1 MYLVGGSIRD
11 YMLGNPPTDYDVVVS
26 ENPEKYAR
34 QIASNL
40 TGHLVEIG
48 KPGQTIMR
56 VVSQGLVVDISPLNG
71 KIIEEDLRKRD
82 FTINAMAYDLSS
94 KKLIDNVGGRAD
106 LAINTI
112 RMLSPQ
118 AFVNDPLRLLRAYRL
133 AACLNFAIEPK
144 TTSAIERHAELI
156 QHAAGERIRD
166 ELFKML
172 SADTSSV
179 CVSQMADNGLLIQI
193 FPELLKRT
201 KGLANVSGRR
211 HPIGSTLAAYN
222 RLEILLNDLY
232 KILPRSLESF
242 FDHLDDSAKA
252 LLKFSMLWH
261 DIGTPPDHL
270 STKNSEHHAGRYA
283 TQSAETAKAI
293 CKRLRFSNRHTECI
307 YLTIQNHARP
317 FALNSAY
324 QRKQLANKTV
334 IRFFINC
341 RNRAPEVMV
350 HALGQWYGNH
360 AQKTA
365 ETQSFLDFVIYMLED
380 EYARYLA
387 KAATGPLINGHDLID
402 EFGLKPSPV
411 FKRVLRLI
419 EEERLSRKK
428 MTRADALSLA
438 KEYIAELEPENE
450 LNSNF

>member
-1 MYLVGGSIRD
+1 
-11 YMLGNPPTDYDVVVS
+11 
-26 ENPEKYAR
+26 
-34 QIASNL
+34 
-40 TGHLVEIG
+40 
-48 KPGQTIMR
+48 
-56 VVSQGLVVDISPLNG
+56 
-71 KIIEEDLRKRD
+71 
-82 FTINAMAYDLSS
+82 MAYDLSS
-94 KKLIDNVGGRAD
+94 KTLIDNVGGQAD

-133 AACLNFAIEPK
+133 AACLNFAIEPT
-144 TTSAIERHAELI
+144 TTSAMERHADLI

-172 SADTSSV
+172 SADTSYA
-179 CVSQMADNGLLIQI
+179 CVSQMAESGLLIQI
-193 FPELLKRT
+193 FPELFKQT
-201 KGLANVSGRR
+201 NGLADVSGHR

-222 RLEILLNDLY
+222 QLEILLNDPY

-252 LLKFSMLWH
+252 LLKFAMLWH
-261 DIGTPPDHL
+261 DIGTPPDQL
-270 STKNSEHHAGRYA
+270 GTKSSAHHAGRYA
-283 TQSAETAKAI
+283 TKSAETAKYI

-341 RNRAPEVMV
+341 RNQAPEVMV

-360 AQKTA
+360 AEKTI
-365 ETQSFLDFVIYMLED
+365 ETQSFLEFVIYILED
-380 EYARYLA
+380 EYPRYLA
-387 KAATGPLINGHDLID
+387 KAATGPLINGHDLIY

-411 FKRVLRLI
+411 FKRVLRSI

-428 MTRADALSLA
+428 MTRSDALGLA
-438 KEYIAELEPENE
+438 KKYIAEHDAGEQTR
-450 LNSNF
+450 